1 MKSEPKINVL
11 LVDDYPENLV
21 ALEATLKSLGQNLVK
36 AYSGKQAL
44 KCLLEQDFAVILL
57 DVQMPEM
64 DGFETASLIRQ
75 RERSRHTPIIFL
87 TAISDSDDLKSKGY
101 ALGAVDYLLKPI
113 DPIILTSKVA
123 VFVELFKKNLEVQ
136 RQAAQLV
143 AKNLEIFQA
152 QAARQ
157 QAEAAN
163 LMKDEFLAVVSHELR
178 SPLNSILGW
187 SQLMQMRKFDE
198 AKLCQALKI
207 IERNA
212 KSQAQ
217 LIDDIL
223 DMSRLMRGKVQLSIQ
238 PVNAIATI
246 ELLLESIR
254 PQLEEKSLQLR
265 TQLDPAVQ
273 TIAADPTRLRQI
285 IWNLLSNAI
294 KFTPEKG
301 QIEIRLTQESKEQG
315 AGEREL
321 RELRERREL
330 GETRS
335 RGEGR
340 LGAEE
345 QRTNLIPNSEFRIPN
360 SNYAQ
365 IQIIDTGIGIRPE
378 FLPQIFDRFR
388 QADSSITRA
397 FGGLGLGLAI
407 VRQLVILHGGTIEA
421 HSEGEG
427 KGTTFTVWLP
437 LANSPATATSP
448 ATTTPNPLDVT
459 ENNEFDSN
467 SLLNGVNVLVVEDN
481 NDSRDLIQ
489 FALEQAGATVT
500 TVSSAADAIAYLERD
515 RPDVLISDIAMPET
529 DGYQF
534 IQQLRASEQQEDR
547 HIPAIALTAHAKPE
561 DRSRSLAAG
570 FQQHITKPVESTALI
585 AAVAELIKQS
595 VISYQ

>member
-21 ALEATLKSLGQNLVK
+21 ALEATLNSLGQNLVK

-64 DGFETASLIRQ
+64 DGFETANLIRQ

-238 PVNAIATI
+238 PINAIATI

-265 TQLDPAVQ
+265 THLDPAAQ
-273 TIAADPTRLRQI
+273 TIAADPARLRQI

-301 QIEIRLTQESKEQG
+301 QIEVRLSQ
-315 AGEREL
+315 
-321 RELRERREL
+321 
-330 GETRS
+330 
-335 RGEGR
+335 EGR
-340 LGAEE
+340 KGTGSRAAEQ
-345 QRTNLIPNSEFRIPN
+345 QRKTLVPNSEFRVPN
-360 SNYAQ
+360 SEFSPNYAQ

-421 HSEGEG
+421 YSEGEG
-427 KGTTFTVWLP
+427 KGTTFTVRLP
-437 LANSPATATSP
+437 LTNSPSTGTSP
-448 ATTTPNPLDVT
+448 SRATPNLINLTAND
-459 ENNEFDSN
+459 ESKLN

-481 NDSRDLIQ
+481 NDSRDFIK

-500 TVSSAADAIAYLERD
+500 TVSSAADAVAYLERN
-515 RPDVLISDIAMPET
+515 RPDILISDIAMPET

-534 IQQLRASEQQEDR
+534 IQQLRATEQPGDK

-585 AAVAELIKQS
+585 TAVAELIKQQS
-595 VISYQ
+595 VLSSQ